1 MVGNN
6 FGGGKKKFGQFNNS
20 DQKNR
25 INHQIRISPIL
36 LIGENGEKIGT
47 VPIGEA
53 LRRAEDAGLDLVEI
67 APNVRPPVCKILN
80 YSKFK
85 YEQSKKEKEAKNKKT
100 AQLKELRLT
109 PRIESNDVMV
119 KCKHAR
125 DFLQDGHK
133 VQLVLKF
140 KNRELAHKELGF
152 DVMKQILSD
161 LDDTA
166 VSTGPKM
173 NGNTLICLLEPK
185 EIKDKAEKNQEKI

>member
-1 MVGNN
+1 MVGN
-6 FGGGKKKFGQFNNS
+6 FGEKKKFNQFGNS

-36 LIGENGEKIGT
+36 LIDQNGEKVGT
-47 VPIGEA
+47 VTTSEA
-53 LRRAEDAGLDLVEI
+53 LRRAEEVGLDLVEI

-85 YEQSKKEKEAKNKKT
+85 YEQSKKEKDAKKSKS

-109 PRIESNDVMV
+109 PRIEANDVMV

-125 DFLQDGHK
+125 DFLEEGHK

-140 KNRELAHKELGF
+140 KNRELSHKELGF
-152 DVMKQILSD
+152 DVMKQFLTNLGDIGTS
-161 LDDTA
+161 
-166 VSTGPKM
+166 VGPKM
-173 NGNTLICLLEPK
+173 NGNTLTCLLERK
-185 EIKDKAEKNQEKI
+185 EVKDKAEKNQEKV